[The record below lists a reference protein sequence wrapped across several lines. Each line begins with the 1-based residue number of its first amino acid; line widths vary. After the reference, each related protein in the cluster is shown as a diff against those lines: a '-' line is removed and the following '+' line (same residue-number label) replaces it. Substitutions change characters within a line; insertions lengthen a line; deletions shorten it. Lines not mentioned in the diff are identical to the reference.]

1 MTTNIKANYKEIMD
15 FLELN
20 KNKKVS
26 TIMPLLLEM
35 TTSKTMAK
43 TFKTN
48 DLGEVTHIF
57 CYYHKEWEA
66 LSEVDY
72 GKKASST
79 TKYNTMCKEG
89 LSMWSKQQRESKKA
103 QSSLL
108 DRLSSGDLLIADLE
122 DEKALIESART
133 VIVPRDTNVQVDQ
146 EEATHETE

>member
-1 MTTNIKANYKEIMD
+1 MTTNIKASYKEIMD

-26 TIMPLLLEM
+26 TIMPQLLAL

-43 TFKTN
+43 TFKVDEEGN
-48 DLGEVTHIF
+48 VTHIF

-66 LSEVDY
+66 LNEVPY

-79 TKYNTMCKEG
+79 TGFNTMCKEG
-89 LSMWSKQQRESKKA
+89 LSHWSKQQRESKKA
-103 QSSLL
+103 QASLL
-108 DRLSSGDLLIADLE
+108 DRLSSGELEVADLE

-133 VIVPRDTNVQVDQ
+133 LIVPLSTNTQVED
-146 EEATHETE
+146 EEVTHETE